1 MSLSGP
7 SNDKPTDPYKEKNLD
22 TETSV
27 EGKVNGLIEFIT
39 KCKLGMMTTRDA
51 ASGMLVSR
59 CMAIVGTENGID
71 LVFHTNTATG
81 KSDELNNDP
90 HVNISFL
97 RDSVSIIS
105 SIGHLWS
112 SYSGRAADF
121 TGQDWASISGIAQ
134 VIQDTEEVK
143 KHYSSTLK
151 AWVGDLGDG
160 VHDGS
165 VKDPRLGVIKVRALT
180 ATYAIAHAASIT
192 RTLEVA
198 KGTVT
203 GNVASVNTLREITLK
218 DIELWRRSKELV
230 T

>member
-1 MSLSGP
+1 
-7 SNDKPTDPYKEKNLD
+7 
-22 TETSV
+22 
-27 EGKVNGLIEFIT
+27 
-39 KCKLGMMTTRDA
+39 MMTTRDA

-97 RDSVSIIS
+97 RDS
-105 SIGHLWS
+105 
-112 SYSGRAADF
+112 
-121 TGQDWASISGIAQ
+121 DWASISGIAQ

-143 KHYSSTLK
+143 KHYSLTLK

-198 KGTVT
+198 KGAVT

>member
-27 EGKVNGLIEFIT
+27 EGKVNDLIEFIT

-59 CMAIVGTENGID
+59 CMAIAGTENGID

-97 RDSVSIIS
+97 RDS
-105 SIGHLWS
+105 
-112 SYSGRAADF
+112 
-121 TGQDWASISGIAQ
+121 DWASISGTAQ

-198 KGTVT
+198 KGAVT

>member
-97 RDSVSIIS
+97 RDS
-105 SIGHLWS
+105 
-112 SYSGRAADF
+112 
-121 TGQDWASISGIAQ
+121 DWASISGIAQ

>member
-1 MSLSGP
+1 MSLSG
-7 SNDKPTDPYKEKNLD
+7 STNDKPVDPYKEKNLD

-27 EGKVNGLIEFIT
+27 EGKVNGLIEFVT
-39 KCKLGMMTTRDA
+39 KCKFGMMTTRDS

-59 CMAIVGTENGID
+59 CMAIAGTENGVD
-71 LVFHTNTATG
+71 LIFHTNTATG
-81 KSDELNNDP
+81 KSDELNSDP

-97 RDSVSIIS
+97 QDS
-105 SIGHLWS
+105 
-112 SYSGRAADF
+112 
-121 TGQDWASISGIAQ
+121 DWASISGTAQ
-134 VIQDTEEVK
+134 IIQDVEEVK

-165 VKDPRLGVIKVRALT
+165 VKDPRLGVIKVRTLT

-198 KGTVT
+198 KGAVT
-203 GNVASVNTLREITLK
+203 GKVASVNTLREITLK

>member
-97 RDSVSIIS
+97 RDS
-105 SIGHLWS
+105 
-112 SYSGRAADF
+112 
-121 TGQDWASISGIAQ
+121 DWASISGIAQ

-198 KGTVT
+198 KGAVT

>member
-22 TETSV
+22 TETPV
-27 EGKVNGLIEFIT
+27 EGKVNDLIEFIT

-59 CMAIVGTENGID
+59 CMAIAGTENGID

-97 RDSVSIIS
+97 RDS
-105 SIGHLWS
+105 
-112 SYSGRAADF
+112 
-121 TGQDWASISGIAQ
+121 DWASISGTAQ

-198 KGTVT
+198 KGAVT

>member
-22 TETSV
+22 TETPV
-27 EGKVNGLIEFIT
+27 EGKVNDLIEFIT

-59 CMAIVGTENGID
+59 CMAIAGTENGID

-97 RDSVSIIS
+97 RDS
-105 SIGHLWS
+105 
-112 SYSGRAADF
+112 
-121 TGQDWASISGIAQ
+121 DWASISGTAQ

-198 KGTVT
+198 KGAVT
-203 GNVASVNTLREITLK
+203 GNIASVNTLREITLK

>member
-27 EGKVNGLIEFIT
+27 EGKVNGLIEFIN

-59 CMAIVGTENGID
+59 CMAIAGTENGID

-97 RDSVSIIS
+97 RDS
-105 SIGHLWS
+105 
-112 SYSGRAADF
+112 
-121 TGQDWASISGIAQ
+121 DWASISGTAQ
-134 VIQDTEEVK
+134 VTQDTEEVK

-165 VKDPRLGVIKVRALT
+165 AKDPRLGVIKVRALT
-180 ATYAIAHAASIT
+180 ATYAIARAASIT

-198 KGTVT
+198 KGAVT